1 MKFIPDIIFK
11 RQVKQHLVRSA
22 RERGT
27 PWRDKK
33 ALKETISDVLAL
45 DQDLQS
51 YVRDYL
57 KDNKMDDSDI
67 ACEVVSIRDLV
78 KGCGYDPLNAAL
90 TIQWFR
96 SEPRAASAFLAQ
108 HDEIRNIPRSAADDV
123 SEELFDEELNSRVN
137 CVIAE
142 ES

>member
-1 MKFIPDIIFK
+1 MKIISDIIFK
-11 RQVKQHLVRSA
+11 TQVKRHLVRSA

-33 ALKETISDVLAL
+33 ALSETVSDILAL

-57 KDNKMDDSDI
+57 KDNQKDDSDI
-67 ACEVVSIRDLV
+67 KCEVVSIRDLV
-78 KGCGYDPLNAAL
+78 KGCEYDPLNAAL

-96 SEPRAASAFLAQ
+96 REPRAASAFLAQ
-108 HDEIRNIPRSAADDV
+108 HDEIRNIPRRGADDV
-123 SEELFDEELNSRVN
+123 SEELTDEESK
-137 CVIAE
+137 
-142 ES
+142 S

>member
-1 MKFIPDIIFK
+1 MKIISDIIFK
-11 RQVKQHLVRSA
+11 KQVKRHLVRSA

-33 ALKETISDVLAL
+33 ALSETVSDVLAL

-57 KDNKMDDSDI
+57 KDNQKDDSDI
-67 ACEVVSIRDLV
+67 KCEVVSIRDLV
-78 KGCGYDPLNAAL
+78 KGCEYDPLNAAL

-96 SEPRAASAFLAQ
+96 REPRAASAFLAQ
-108 HDEIRNIPRSAADDV
+108 HDEIRNIPRRGADDV
-123 SEELFDEELNSRVN
+123 SEELTDEESK
-137 CVIAE
+137 
-142 ES
+142 S